1 MLTVLFAIT
10 TIICALGW
18 LKRYVSCGAIIY
30 YIQKKQYM
38 LPSDSELKECTD
50 FVVKNMLKDIF
61 K

>member
-30 YIQKKQYM
+30 YIQKKQYR
-38 LPSDSELKECTD
+38 LPNDDEIKECTA
-50 FVVKNMLKDIF
+50 FVVKNVLKDIF
-61 K
+61 R